1 MLRTSMCCKN
11 ASKRFFVLLLNSQKM
26 EGITIVPRSLEVFK
40 LRPDNNKMIEWAN
53 RLNLKE
59 LSELQIVEIT
69 IPVSRL
75 I

>member
-1 MLRTSMCCKN
+1 MCCKN
-11 ASKRFFVLLLNSQKM
+11 ASKRFFVLLLNSQK
-26 EGITIVPRSLEVFK
+26 IVVPTVPRSLEVFK

-53 RLNLKE
+53 RLNLKDMND
-59 LSELQIVEIT
+59 LQIVEIT

>member
-1 MLRTSMCCKN
+1 
-11 ASKRFFVLLLNSQKM
+11 M